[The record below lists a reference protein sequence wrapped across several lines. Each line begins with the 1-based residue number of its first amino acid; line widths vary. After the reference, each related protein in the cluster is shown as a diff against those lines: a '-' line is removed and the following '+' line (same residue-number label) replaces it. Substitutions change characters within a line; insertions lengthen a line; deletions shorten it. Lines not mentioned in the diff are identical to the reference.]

1 MKYTWSSNF
10 HPNLRPIL
18 GCAFLLCAFP
28 LMGAFCGNTAAKT
41 PNEVVQEQ
49 ACLKNVEAGDY
60 DRAETRCEV
69 CLEYNERNPECL
81 NGLGLIWYGRG
92 VDDKAREFF
101 KKCIRE
107 NNDHAQCRNNYGVLE
122 FVQQNFDESARLFSS
137 AVEIDPRYLDGRYNL
152 ALSYLRLGQQRF
164 AVTYANEFDRAKK
177 AGKDPHPDQVA
188 RRIDA
193 GAQRYILDQY
203 KKAETEYR
211 KIFELFPEHADSY
224 RDMGVIMTYRAQ
236 LEGIENKRAV
246 LLQDAEQYLVR
257 CLDLNSDSEP
267 CHESIAHLFLVLGRY
282 DEALFHDVQCLGINK
297 NNPTCATEL
306 TLAYSGSQ
314 MQSEALMK
322 FMTQLAEN
330 PGYAPGHY
338 GFCIAL
344 FDKGLVKMAV
354 TECETALKLDDSLC
368 LAHYQL
374 GMHYQRVLDR
384 DRALEN
390 CRGLLSCAGDERYPN
405 EVAECKEL
413 VQTLEA
419 Q

>member
-1 MKYTWSSNF
+1 MKQTRSL
-10 HPNLRPIL
+10 HLRQKFGPWL
-18 GCAFLLCAFP
+18 GSLCCLSVLP
-28 LMGAFCGNTAAKT
+28 LMGAFCGNSAAKT
-41 PNEVVQEQ
+41 PQEIVQEQ
-49 ACLKNVEAGDY
+49 ACIKNVQAGDY

-92 VDDKAREFF
+92 VDDKAREYF
-101 KKCIRE
+101 KNCIRE
-107 NNDHAQCRNNYGVLE
+107 NNDHAQCRNNFGVLE
-122 FVQQNFDESARLFSS
+122 FVQQNFSESARLFLS

-152 ALSYLRLGQQRF
+152 ALSYLRLGQERY
-164 AVTYANEFDRAKK
+164 ANTYADEYDRAKK
-177 AGKDPHPDQVA
+177 AGKAPNPDQVA
-188 RRIDA
+188 RRIDE
-193 GAQRYILDQY
+193 GSRQYILEQY
-203 KKAETEYR
+203 GKAETEYR

-257 CLDLNSDSEP
+257 CLDLNPDSEP
-267 CHESIAHLFLVLGRY
+267 CHESLAHLFLALGRY
-282 DEALFHDVQCLGINK
+282 DEALFHDVQCLGLNK

-306 TLAYSGSQ
+306 KQAYSGSQ

-322 FMTQLAEN
+322 FMAQLAEN

-344 FDKGLVKMAV
+344 FDKGMVEMAV
-354 TECETALKLDDSLC
+354 TECENALKLDDSLC
-368 LAHYQL
+368 LAYYQL

-384 DRALEN
+384 SQALEN
-390 CRGLLSCAGDERYPN
+390 CRGLLSCAGDERYAN